1 MVLGAKAPGRVG
13 RRRIQRHGVGTFGCR
28 PRSSSSSKAD
38 SWTGQ
43 GAGGAP
49 NPVGPIW
56 LGYYRSENGGASFR
70 SSLVPGYPGDTSA
83 SGALAAI
90 RTASSGDPV
99 LAWDAD
105 GRLFVGSES
114 SEDPAGTK
122 KGFADVWA
130 ARYVN
135 SGGGTV
141 NDGKRFAGR
150 CWWRRARPRR

>member
-1 MVLGAKAPGRVG
+1 MARGIHLFPFRTEKLSPSAPMVLGAKAPGRVG

-70 SSLVPGYPGDTSA
+70 SSLVPGWRLECFNVPLVPAAAPQDTA
-83 SGALAAI
+83 
-90 RTASSGDPV
+90 
-99 LAWDAD
+99 
-105 GRLFVGSES
+105 
-114 SEDPAGTK
+114 
-122 KGFADVWA
+122 
-130 ARYVN
+130 
-135 SGGGTV
+135 
-141 NDGKRFAGR
+141 
-150 CWWRRARPRR
+150 